1 MSSEGILDPKLLQT
15 YQGHKAPV
23 NGVTYGFDG
32 KLVTCSNDR
41 TVQLWG
47 FRSHLRSL
55 KLMGHRGAVNAVDIS
70 PKVMKCSLFHSEFV
84 VCCYYYCWQ
93 WYCDLDPIRF
103 I

>member
-15 YQGHKAPV
+15 YQGHKSPV
-23 NGVTYGFDG
+23 NGVAYGFDG
-32 KLVTCSNDR
+32 KLITCSSDR

-70 PKVMKCSLFHSEFV
+70 PKVMKYVL
-84 VCCYYYCWQ
+84 
-93 WYCDLDPIRF
+93 
-103 I
+103 